1 MRRFASVAAASL
13 VAAAAIAGPAAPA
26 HAQTQAQ
33 AQAQT
38 QAPSL
43 ELIKLLN
50 GGVAN
55 ANCDML
61 RTSLTATRMVGPDTT
76 RGQLVQN
83 VNAVVGQ
90 DAALRIASA
99 STVNTLAD
107 RALECGIVKPDPVTP
122 LDQFFAM
129 SSQLSSQAGLPDIRT
144 VIGLVR

>member
-1 MRRFASVAAASL
+1 MRRLASLAAAGL
-13 VAAAAIAGPAAPA
+13 VAVSAFAGTAAP
-26 HAQTQAQ
+26 

-38 QAPSL
+38 I

-50 GGVAN
+50 GNVAT
-55 ANCDML
+55 ANCDVL
-61 RTSLTATRMVGPDTT
+61 RASLTATRMVGPDTT
-76 RGQLVQN
+76 RSQLIGN

-90 DAALRIASA
+90 DATLRLASA
-99 STVNTLAD
+99 STVATLGD

>member
-1 MRRFASVAAASL
+1 MRRFASVAAAGL

-26 HAQTQAQ
+26 HAQTQ

-107 RALECGIVKPDPVTP
+107 RALECGIVKPDPATP